1 MRAFGKV
8 ITTTNVSTYRRR
20 QKEVEK
26 QPNERILGHAK
37 KRSIEADSVSE
48 KLPAQGN
55 AIHAIYSGTQ
65 VGVLFDP
72 SIDAPLQNATT
83 CHMPGDLIWMHY
95 PALSRFAHPD
105 AVSEICWAYDRH
117 TRMVMP
123 GQFVQIA
130 GSVFATFAGG
140 ADEWSA
146 FAARSAQVRW
156 DGQAQVR
163 ISMYSG
169 VVEATR

>member
-1 MRAFGKV
+1 MAGSIPATEQNDVTRPAGVQIAFASG
-8 ITTTNVSTYRRR
+8 
-20 QKEVEK
+20 
-26 QPNERILGHAK
+26 
-37 KRSIEADSVSE
+37 EAARFAFLWRDAPDTCRVLSE
-48 KLPAQGN
+48 KLPEQGD

-65 VGVLFDP
+65 LGVLFDP

-95 PALSRFAHPD
+95 PEYSRFDHPD
-105 AVSEICWAYDRH
+105 PVSEICWAYDRH

-130 GSVFATFAGG
+130 GSVFATFAGR
-140 ADEWSA
+140 ADEWSP

-156 DGQAQVR
+156 DGKAQVR
-163 ISMYSG
+163 ISMY
-169 VVEATR
+169 

>member
-1 MRAFGKV
+1 M
-8 ITTTNVSTYRRR
+8 
-20 QKEVEK
+20 
-26 QPNERILGHAK
+26 
-37 KRSIEADSVSE
+37 ADSIAVAGEQNPVTRPKGVRIEFVSGEAARFEFLWGDAPDTCGVLSE
-48 KLPAQGN
+48 KLPAQGD

-83 CHMPGDLIWMHY
+83 SHMPGDLIWMHY
-95 PALSRFAHPD
+95 PALSRFGHPD

-140 ADEWSA
+140 TAEWSA
-146 FAARSAQVRW
+146 FAARSAQIRW
-156 DGQAQVR
+156 DGKAQVR
-163 ISMYSG
+163 ISMY
-169 VVEATR
+169 

>member
-1 MRAFGKV
+1 M
-8 ITTTNVSTYRRR
+8 
-20 QKEVEK
+20 
-26 QPNERILGHAK
+26 
-37 KRSIEADSVSE
+37 ADSITAAAEQNHVARPEGVQIEFGSGEAARFEFLWDDAPDTCAVLSE
-48 KLPAQGN
+48 KLPAQGD

-65 VGVLFDP
+65 LGVLFDP

-83 CHMPGDLIWMHY
+83 CHVPGDLIWMHY
-95 PALSRFAHPD
+95 PEFSRFGHPE

-130 GSVFATFAGG
+130 GSVFATVGGG
-140 ADEWSA
+140 ADEWSE

-156 DGQAQVR
+156 DGKAQVW
-163 ISMYSG
+163 ISMY
-169 VVEATR
+169 

>member
-1 MRAFGKV
+1 MADLIAAAAEQNDVTRAEGVQIEF
-8 ITTTNVSTYRRR
+8 VS
-20 QKEVEK
+20 
-26 QPNERILGHAK
+26 G
-37 KRSIEADSVSE
+37 EAARFEFLWDDAPGTCAVLSE
-48 KLPAQGN
+48 KLPAQGD

-65 VGVLFDP
+65 LGVLFDT

-95 PALSRFAHPD
+95 PEFSRFGHPD

-123 GQFVQIA
+123 GQFVQIP
-130 GSVFATFAGG
+130 GSVFAAFAGG
-140 ADEWSA
+140 ADEWSQ

-156 DGQAQVR
+156 DGKAQVR
-163 ISMYSG
+163 ISMY
-169 VVEATR
+169 